1 MVKCDFVITGCDQTF
16 HRFRIFSF
24 FFDFLV
30 HNRWRIGFC
39 GQFCGIRHLFTQICL
54 AICLTC
60 CFWSYVVGV
69 WFGGLKIRVFFR
81 LTTVGFFILDRY
93 WNCFFE
99 ASRTARVTK
108 NIYLES
114 RFLQFLEF
122 QIKKFS
128 NFSSSNSSS
137 ILKKSKYF
145 FSKQRQKLQKSY
157 IRCTWFC
164 QSSSSGSFRKPAS
177 LPIKYEKTDC
187 KLFAAAKYFF
197 I

>member
-1 MVKCDFVITGCDQTF
+1 MTKSHHKKVPFLNNLF
-16 HRFRIFSF
+16 HMFPN
-24 FFDFLV
+24 LP
-30 HNRWRIGFC
+30 N
-39 GQFCGIRHLFTQICL
+39 
-54 AICLTC
+54 
-60 CFWSYVVGV
+60 
-69 WFGGLKIRVFFR
+69 
-81 LTTVGFFILDRY
+81 TVGFFILDRY

-122 QIKKFS
+122 QIKKIS

-177 LPIKYEKTDC
+177 LPIKYDRLMISWTF
-187 KLFAAAKYFF
+187 LPR
-197 I
+197 